1 MGFPGGNWVLMELA
15 QGGAGRCGQMDRDYL
30 LNTYDVSNINT
41 YDWVFTL
48 MLPYT
53 YLHWF

>member
-1 MGFPGGNWVLMELA
+1 MELA

-41 YDWVFTL
+41 YVGFYINASATFTYVGFDKHL
-48 MLPYT
+48 SY
-53 YLHWF
+53 

>member
-1 MGFPGGNWVLMELA
+1 MELA

-48 MLPYT
+48 MLP
-53 YLHWF
+53 LHLLTLVLINTLRIDG